1 MAHELLDETMFYV
14 GETPWHKLG
23 VKLPNPPTIEEAL
36 VHGNLD
42 WEVRKVP
49 TYYSAQTQFGMS
61 TYRISAEMPT
71 GHFVTIRQDLTGNWY
86 PLGHVSERY
95 EVLQNADAFEP
106 FKVLLDHGYTLETA
120 GAIDNGK
127 RVWILAKK
135 PSSHMVGDDKLLQYA
150 VLMNSHDGST
160 PVFLQPTDVRVVCKN
175 TLDWAL
181 DGNKAMRFSI
191 KHTTGVGERLKEVS
205 KILDKA
211 DANWAKAHDIMNMM
225 HDHKIDE
232 KQAEVYFEAVIP
244 FLRNRG
250 MSGTNKLG
258 VEHRDFA
265 TPVFEQLKQNF
276 KFGAGNKGE
285 TLWDA
290 YNAVTEYYDHQK
302 TYKNWIKNTQFGKAA
317 EYKRNAFKYA
327 SRIVLDKEVLEAYA

>member
-1 MAHELLDETMFYV
+1 
-14 GETPWHKLG
+14 
-23 VKLPNPPTIEEAL
+23 
-36 VHGNLD
+36 
-42 WEVRKVP
+42 
-49 TYYSAQTQFGMS
+49 
-61 TYRISAEMPT
+61 MPT
-71 GHFVTIRQDLTGNWY
+71 GHFVTIRRDKTGNWY

-106 FKVLLDHGYTLETA
+106 FKVLLDKGYTLETA
-120 GAIDNGK
+120 GAIDSGK

-135 PSSHMVGDDKLLQYA
+135 PSVHMVGDDKLLQYA

-327 SRIVLDKEVLEAYA
+327 SRIVLEKEVLEAYA

>member
-14 GETPWHKLG
+14 GDTPWHKLG
-23 VKLPNPPTIEEAL
+23 VKLPNPPTIKEAIM
-36 VHGNLD
+36 HGNLD
-42 WEVRKVP
+42 WEVKKVP
-49 TYYSAQTQFGMS
+49 TYYTSKTNFGIFQP
-61 TYRISAEMPT
+61 TANMPT
-71 GHFVTIRQDLTGNWY
+71 GHFVTIRKDMTGNWY

-106 FKVLLDHGYTLETA
+106 FKVLLDKGYTLETA
-120 GAIDNGK
+120 GAIDSGK

-135 PSSHMVGDDKLLQYA
+135 PSVHMVGDDKLLQYA

-232 KQAEVYFEAVIP
+232 KQAEVYF
-244 FLRNRG
+244 
-250 MSGTNKLG
+250 
-258 VEHRDFA
+258 
-265 TPVFEQLKQNF
+265 
-276 KFGAGNKGE
+276 
-285 TLWDA
+285 
-290 YNAVTEYYDHQK
+290 
-302 TYKNWIKNTQFGKAA
+302 
-317 EYKRNAFKYA
+317 
-327 SRIVLDKEVLEAYA
+327 